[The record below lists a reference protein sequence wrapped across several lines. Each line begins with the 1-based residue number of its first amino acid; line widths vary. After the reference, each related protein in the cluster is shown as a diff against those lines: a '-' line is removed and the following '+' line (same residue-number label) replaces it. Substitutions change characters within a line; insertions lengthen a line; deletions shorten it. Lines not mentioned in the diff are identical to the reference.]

1 MQQVLDDY
9 TTAPIPETLRSTLGV
24 LHKMT
29 LDHQNLGPADIRVA
43 LNAGV
48 SRDALGEAME
58 VAYLFNVYDRLAD
71 ALGWDVPEASGGY
84 YKSSAKMLL
93 SRGYRL

>member
-9 TTAPIPETLRSTLGV
+9 TSAPIPETLRTTLGV
-24 LHKMT
+24 LRKMT
-29 LDHQNLGPADIRVA
+29 LDHQNLGPEDVRVA

-48 SRDALGEAME
+48 SKAALREAME

-71 ALGWDVPEASGGY
+71 ALGWDVPAVSGGA
-84 YKSSAKMLL
+84 YKSSAKTLL